1 MENLKRIRRLKKL
14 TLSNYQLVLLD
25 NLIYLG
31 KFEKLANNVTEEV
44 SVGEI
49 VADLLNGEIHQYWKD
64 ELKKDQSEDNPGQCM
79 MKEDEWIE
87 VLRAIE
93 NDPVLCSLVISDVV
107 DADTDPT
114 RENTNSRAARFTL
127 MDGEQNPEETVIVFR
142 GTHGAYTWNDNG
154 EGATIPDSNSQK
166 EALDYVNR
174 IGAKLTT
181 NGTITVT
188 GHSKGG
194 NLAQYIAICANNLTV
209 DRCVSFDGQ
218 GFSDEFFETYKV
230 AILANQDKLYS
241 VNSSR
246 DFVNP
251 LMNTLVPEEHRMYL
265 ESNPVESLGGY
276 HKPNNVF
283 TFGSNSDNE
292 KMATGLNN
300 IAEQGILADF
310 INRFIF
316 FILQYEKDDSV
327 SQADKVDTINTLLG
341 FLEAGADP
349 NDDIKSYQ
357 EVLIMDVITRSIDK
371 YIGYMMLSNIASAPI
386 YLLGGIAYSRSDF
399 GTNAI
404 YQHFVQDDAKIDRL
418 EKAVRCLGEY
428 TYAFFQQKDMEK
440 GWLAA
445 LTIELMDKM
454 PKGRLETLF
463 VGLSEANDNI
473 NEEIGYYNYYPLEV
487 FYKNELQQYADYS
500 KTLNS
505 RYGKKNTLGENYLGA
520 EAASI
525 IVANGLELNVDN
537 MTKGSSSGDHCDNIV
552 IGNGNDNTLYG
563 DGGDDNVFGRNGND
577 ILYGDDGRDILYGG
591 KGDDILVGGAGADVY
606 VIESADG
613 IETIWKNH
621 IGETPTDTLKNYDSI
636 SFGINLQRDC
646 LK

>member
-1 MENLKRIRRLKKL
+1 MA
-14 TLSNYQLVLLD
+14 LSNYQLVLLD

-31 KFEKLANNVTEEV
+31 IFEELKGITTVEKV
-44 SVGEI
+44 VR
-49 VADLLNGEIHQYWKD
+49 DLLDGKQIDQYWKD
-64 ELKKDQSEDNPGQCM
+64 ELNKDQSDKNNPGQCM

-107 DADTDPT
+107 DADSDPD
-114 RENTNSRAARFTL
+114 RENTNFRAACFTL

-154 EGATIPDSNSQK
+154 EGVTIPDSNSQK

-181 NGTITVT
+181 SGTITVT

-218 GFSDEFFETYKV
+218 GFSNEFFETYKV

-265 ESNPVESLGGY
+265 ESNPVESLAEY

-283 TFGSNSDNE
+283 TI
-292 KMATGLNN
+292 GLNAEN
-300 IAEQGILADF
+300 EIMALGLNSIAEQGILADF
-310 INRFIF
+310 INRFIC

-341 FLEAGADP
+341 FLEADADP
-349 NDDIKSYQ
+349 NDDLKSYK
-357 EVLIMDVITRSIDK
+357 EVLIMDIITRSIDK

-386 YLLGGIAYSRSDF
+386 YLLGGIVYSRSDF

-404 YQHFVQDDAKIDRL
+404 YQHFVQEDAKVDRL

-428 TYAFFQQKDMEK
+428 TYVFFQQNDMEK

-445 LTIELMDKM
+445 LTKELKDKL
-454 PKGRLETLF
+454 PKGKLETLL
-463 VGLSEANDNI
+463 VGLSEVRDNI
-473 NEEIGYYNYYPLEV
+473 NEEMGVYNYYTLDV
-487 FYKNELQQYADYS
+487 FCKNELQQYADYA

-505 RYGKKNTLGENYLGA
+505 RYGKKNTLGEKYQGI

-525 IVANGLELNVDN
+525 IVANGLKLNADN
-537 MTKGSSSGDHCDNIV
+537 MTKGSSSGDHRDNIV

-563 DGGDDNVFGRNGND
+563 GGGDDNVFGRNGND
-577 ILYGDDGRDILYGG
+577 ILYGDDDPVTGTYFCLFLCVVFAEKI
-591 KGDDILVGGAGADVY
+591 K
-606 VIESADG
+606 S
-613 IETIWKNH
+613 
-621 IGETPTDTLKNYDSI
+621 
-636 SFGINLQRDC
+636 SFFLTSE
-646 LK
+646 